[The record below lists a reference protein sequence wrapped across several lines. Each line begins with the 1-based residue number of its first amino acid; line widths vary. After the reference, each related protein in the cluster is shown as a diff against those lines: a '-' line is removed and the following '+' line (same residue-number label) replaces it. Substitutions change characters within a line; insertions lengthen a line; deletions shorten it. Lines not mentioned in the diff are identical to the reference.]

1 MTTYGPALAACQ
13 AGTPRNG
20 GGVPNRLA
28 NEPSLYLRQH
38 AGQPVDWWPWCP
50 EAFAEARRRD
60 VPVLVSIGY
69 ASCHWCHVMSREC
82 FDDPWIADLM
92 NRHFVCVKV
101 DREERPDVDQLHM
114 DAVQMIQHQ
123 GGWPL
128 NSFCLPDGRPFFGGT
143 YFPPDDRGGR
153 TPWPQV
159 LMRVAEHFR
168 ARRHELEANAEA
180 VAGNLLHQSRSPAG
194 EVGEAG
200 ADTLLAAARSLL
212 ADADPTHG
220 GFGGAPKF
228 PPPMTLDFLL
238 AVRERAGLGTG
249 LREEM
254 DRAVGLCLRKMD
266 EGGLHDQVGG
276 GFHRYCVDA
285 DWTVPHF
292 EKLLCD
298 NALLLGVYAKAA
310 VALAEPRFREVCAD
324 IVGWLER
331 EMRVG
336 PAYAASLDADTGHEE
351 GLTYTWT
358 PAQVAEALGP
368 RAAAFCSA
376 HGISEPGN
384 FEGASVPTFRA
395 GAARADFRG
404 DIARLLAVRS
414 GRPQPARDDKVLVG
428 WNALLAASLAR
439 AGQLLAR
446 PEWVSRA
453 SDLLDHLLSSGA
465 SRRPDGGWDVRAT
478 AGPGAPATLA
488 DHAWLA
494 EAALALAGAEGDRRV
509 AQAAELARTAL
520 AKFGDPRAE
529 GLFNS
534 VNAGDLLP
542 VRQKSW
548 WDQAV
553 PSGNSSMLAVL
564 SALDAL
570 GALAEAGERKRA
582 LAHAYGGAARQLP
595 HGIPRALAAL
605 ERDLSG
611 LPVVRCRSGGAE
623 LAARLGD
630 IRGELLTVADPSLPR
645 AYQLCQGGTCRPPAD
660 DAEEVRRQLPA

>member
-1 MTTYGPALAACQ
+1 MS
-13 AGTPRNG
+13 
-20 GGVPNRLA
+20 NRLA

-38 AGQPVDWWPWCP
+38 AAQPVDWWPWCP

-92 NRHFVCVKV
+92 NRHFVCIKV

-159 LMRVAEHFR
+159 LMRVADHFR
-168 ARRHELEANAEA
+168 LRRAELEGNAEA

-194 EVGEAG
+194 ETGETDATIRLG
-200 ADTLLAAARSLL
+200 AARALL
-212 ADADPTHG
+212 ADADSVNG
-220 GFGGAPKF
+220 GFGAAPKF
-228 PPPMTLDFLL
+228 PPPMALDFLL
-238 AVRERAGLGTG
+238 AVRERVDLDTATQASLGETI
-249 LREEM
+249 
-254 DRAVGLCLRKMD
+254 GLCLRRMD
-266 EGGLHDQVGG
+266 EGGLHDQIGG

-310 VALAEPRFREVCAD
+310 LALNRPRFREVCD
-324 IVGWLER
+324 GILSWLER

-351 GLTYTWT
+351 GLTTVWT
-358 PAQVAEALGP
+358 PSQVEAVLGDRAEA
-368 RAAAFCSA
+368 FCQA
-376 HGISEPGN
+376 HGITPEGN
-384 FEGASVPTFRA
+384 FEGASVPTFRTGGEPGA
-395 GAARADFRG
+395 FAADRRLLLAARM
-404 DIARLLAVRS
+404 L
-414 GRPQPARDDKVLVG
+414 RPQPARDDKVLVG
-428 WNALLAASLAR
+428 WNALLAAQLAR
-439 AGQLLAR
+439 AGLLLDEAN
-446 PEWVSRA
+446 WVRRA
-453 SDLLDHLLSSGA
+453 SELLDHLLEKGA
-465 SRRPDGGWDVRAT
+465 SRSTEGHWTVHAVVGAKT
-478 AGPGAPATLA
+478 PGTLS
-488 DHAWLA
+488 DYAWLA
-494 EAALALAGAEGDRRV
+494 EAALVLASVDGDIRIQ
-509 AQAAELARTAL
+509 QAAELSFSADQRL
-520 AKFGDPRAE
+520 GDPRSA
-529 GLFNS
+529 GLYS
-534 VNAGDLLP
+534 SENADDLLP
-542 VRQKSW
+542 VRQKPW

-564 SALDAL
+564 STLAALESERGE
-570 GALAEAGERKRA
+570 GARFRSLAEAYA
-582 LAHAYGGAARQLP
+582 GAAKQLP

-605 ERDLSG
+605 ERAGQG
-611 LPVVRCRSGGAE
+611 LPILKCRE
-623 LAARLGD
+623 PAATAHAQLGS
-630 IRGELLTVADPSLPR
+630 IRGELITLKVENLPS
-645 AYQLCQGGTCRPPAD
+645 AFQLCLGSSCLPHAND
-660 DAEEVRRQLPA
+660 LDEVRRQLLA